1 MKLPI
6 PANRG
11 DVRETAWFLALAGY
25 APFLLLALGLVFL
38 GPSSSWHSAAGDAF
52 RTYSAIILS
61 FLGGIRW
68 GMGISPA
75 KPEVRDIAL
84 SILPS
89 LAGWFALLLPPQVS
103 VALLLLCFCAQG
115 AWDSISVH
123 AGKGP
128 SWFGNLRITLTLLV
142 ALAHGIAIVG
152 LR

>member
-6 PANRG
+6 QLNRG
-11 DVRETAWFLALAGY
+11 DARETAWFLAGAGY
-25 APFLLLALGLVFL
+25 APFLLLALGLVFF
-38 GPSSSWHSAAGDAF
+38 GSSSAWHAALGDAF

-68 GMGISPA
+68 GMALSPA
-75 KPEVRDIAL
+75 KADARDIAL
-84 SILPS
+84 SVLPS
-89 LAGWFALLLPPQVS
+89 LAGWFALLLPPQAS

-128 SWFGNLRITLTLLV
+128 PWFGNLRITLTLLV